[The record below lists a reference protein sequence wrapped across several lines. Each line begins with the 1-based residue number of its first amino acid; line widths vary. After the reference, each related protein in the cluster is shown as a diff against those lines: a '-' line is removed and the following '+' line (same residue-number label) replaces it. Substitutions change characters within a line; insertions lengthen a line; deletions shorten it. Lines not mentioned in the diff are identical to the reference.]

1 MEGKMKT
8 MYGTAGASPALG
20 RGPKGQAGIGH
31 VLTSVVTRGFE
42 LLLIW
47 QEREFQRR
55 ALEGLDDH
63 ALRDIGLSRADVVR
77 EADKPFWRA

>member
-1 MEGKMKT
+1 MKT
-8 MYGTAGASPALG
+8 MYGAAGASSALG
-20 RGPKGQAGIGH
+20 QGPKSQAGIGR

-55 ALEGLDDH
+55 TLEGLDDH
-63 ALRDIGLSRADVVR
+63 ALRDIGLSRADVAR